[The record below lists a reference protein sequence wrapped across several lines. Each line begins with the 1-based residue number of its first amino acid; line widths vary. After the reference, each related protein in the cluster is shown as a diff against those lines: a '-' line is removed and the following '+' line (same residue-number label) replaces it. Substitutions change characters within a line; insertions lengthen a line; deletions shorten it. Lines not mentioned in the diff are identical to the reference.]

1 MAKIIVT
8 IVDEEK
14 DNISVEELTSNSF
27 EIKNFNIQDY
37 VEQVKKFRESL
48 DLQAARLVARYNATI
63 CDKLINFYCEKNKI
77 DIQQVIL

>member
-1 MAKIIVT
+1 MAKIIIT

-14 DNISVEELTSNSF
+14 DNISVDELTSNSF

-37 VEQVKKFRESL
+37 IQQLIKSRESL
-48 DLQAARLVARYNATI
+48 DLQAVMLVGRYNAI
-63 CDKLINFYCEKNKI
+63 IGDKLVNFYCEKNKI

>member
-1 MAKIIVT
+1 MAKIIIT

-37 VEQVKKFRESL
+37 IELVKKSRESL
-48 DLQAARLVARYNATI
+48 DFQSVMLVGRYNAII
-63 CDKLINFYCEKNKI
+63 CDKLVNFYCEKNKI